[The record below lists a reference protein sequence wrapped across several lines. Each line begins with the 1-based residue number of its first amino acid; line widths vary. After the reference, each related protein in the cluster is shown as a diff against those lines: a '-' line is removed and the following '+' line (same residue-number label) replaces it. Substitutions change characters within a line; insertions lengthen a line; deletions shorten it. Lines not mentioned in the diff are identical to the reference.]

1 MRRTQIWDINLCP
14 HSVPSLPQW
23 GQQHRKP
30 SPAPGRHGQRDIA
43 SGIKDLEV
51 AALGYLGGPS
61 VTTMVLTG
69 RQEVGVEGRCLD
81 VALQREAGAA
91 PQGA

>member
-1 MRRTQIWDINLCP
+1 M
-14 HSVPSLPQW
+14 
-23 GQQHRKP
+23 
-30 SPAPGRHGQRDIA
+30 
-43 SGIKDLEV
+43 

-61 VTTMVLTG
+61 VTTTVLTG